1 MSTGFIYVV
10 TTLSSAYM
18 QENFHNVPTEW
29 EGCLYFGPCKV
40 PMRRKVR
47 PDDYL
52 FGVSPANLKP
62 RRIVFATRVEEVLSF
77 RDAYEN
83 FPQLRGP
90 EGPIH
95 VKPVN
100 REQLSFPENKYEHI
114 PGAMHPKRWK
124 KDIRTSDLD
133 AFFVCCQGG
142 GWFGRWLG
150 EYGPEVDEE
159 ILDFF
164 RTCSI
169 YSVVGRLNSHNEY
182 ATLANP
188 IVHRGPRGLL
198 HVGLHLE
205 TDNPE
210 RLVKLCSIRLSS
222 HPPRLEEL
230 LEMLPKR
237 EVSIA
242 RPCSC
247 DCSGNSSTE

>member
-1 MSTGFIYVV
+1 
-10 TTLSSAYM
+10 
-18 QENFHNVPTEW
+18 
-29 EGCLYFGPCKV
+29 
-40 PMRRKVR
+40 MRPKVR
-47 PDDYL
+47 PTDYL

-62 RRIVFATRVEEVLSF
+62 RRIVFATQVEEVLSF

-83 FPQLRGP
+83 FPHLRGP

-114 PGAMHPKRWK
+114 AGAMHPNCWK
-124 KDIRTSDLD
+124 QDIGTPDLD
-133 AFFVCCQGG
+133 AFLVCCQGG

-150 EYGPEVDEE
+150 KYGPEVDEE

-169 YSVVGRLNSHNEY
+169 YGKVGKLSSHNEY

-188 IVHRGPRGLL
+188 IVHRGLKGLL

-205 TDNPE
+205 TDTPE
-210 RLVKLCSIRLSS
+210 RLVKLCNIRISS
-222 HPPRLEEL
+222 HPPHLEQL

-237 EVSIA
+237 EVSTP
-242 RPCSC
+242 RPHSC
-247 DCSGNSSTE
+247 DCSGNSSSE